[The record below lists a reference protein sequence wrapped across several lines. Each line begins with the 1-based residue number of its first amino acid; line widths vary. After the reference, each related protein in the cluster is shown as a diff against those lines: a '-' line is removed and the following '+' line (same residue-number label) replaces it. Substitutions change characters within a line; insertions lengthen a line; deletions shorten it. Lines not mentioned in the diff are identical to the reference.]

1 MPYRLILFER
11 RHLTHPFQ
19 VCLPFLTVF
28 HFNRIQI
35 LIKPFPAPRRAATTP
50 LAVMF
55 NYQPVDHILH
65 QRIPHCQRLPDFL
78 CRHFPVT
85 VAVHLRHQVTIKR
98 RHQTVLIP
106 RALFSSSAYRT
117 KRLRYP
123 GLFITSSPLSS
134 SSARN
139 PGNPLIKNL

>member
-1 MPYRLILFER
+1 MPHRLILIKR
-11 RHLTHPFQ
+11 RYLTHPLQ
-19 VCLPFLTVF
+19 IRLPLLTVL
-28 HFNRIQI
+28 HFQRVQI
-35 LIKPFPAPRRAATTP
+35 LIKPFPAACRTAITP

-55 NYQPVDHILH
+55 YHQPVDHILH
-65 QRIPHCQRLPDFL
+65 QRIAHCQRLPDFL

-85 VAVHLRHQVTIKR
+85 VDVHLRHQVTIKR

-106 RALFSSSAYRT
+106 RALFSSSAYRP
-117 KRLRYP
+117 KRLGDP

-139 PGNPLIKNL
+139 PSNPLIKNL